1 MSTMTRASTRKP
13 VARAAS
19 GLAVARAQLLI
30 QRADQ
35 GFCGG
40 ERGIRTPGDREA
52 TTVFKTDAIVRSAI
66 SPLTRLAIL
75 ANEFAEYDF
84 SDKDQQHGQLQLIDY
99 GEWRNE

>member
-1 MSTMTRASTRKP
+1 MFCRGQSTWATSVVASP
-13 VARAAS
+13 PYWWGGDGIS
-19 GLAVARAQLLI
+19 GG
-30 QRADQ
+30 D
-35 GFCGG
+35 FFGG